1 VKGSFRS
8 VAFAVGWRT
17 IHNVLHNPSLL
28 FPGLAFPLLN
38 FAAFAGGLS
47 RLRHVPGFD
56 YAPGYSGFQFCFVL
70 LQSAAF
76 GGVFTGFGIAR
87 DFEYGFSRRLLL
99 AASRRSGIIAG
110 YAIGALLRW
119 LITAAVVTGVAFIAG
134 MRIKGDGIDLVGL
147 FTLAVLMNIA
157 FLLWASGVAMRFQS
171 VQAGPI
177 MQTPVFLILF
187 FAPVYVPLNLLRG
200 WIHAVATANPVTRL
214 LEASRSLL
222 AGSPTEIGIA
232 FGVAFG
238 LIALF
243 SLWALGGLRRAEAI
257 G

>member
-1 VKGSFRS
+1 MKGSFRS

-187 FAPVYVPLNLLRG
+187 FAPVYVPLSLLRG
-200 WIHAVATANPVTRL
+200 WIHALAVANPITRL
-214 LEASRSLL
+214 LEACRSLL